1 MSNGD
6 SFSATCIFR
15 APFCSLGLFLD
26 AQASLAPTLC
36 IAALYFSEILIRNDI
51 VVANMV
57 ADMLLD
63 MVADMEVDK
72 MVDMVTDMEVDTIL
86 TKFHNPEY
94 WSRGLVDWAQ
104 TFLT

>member
-1 MSNGD
+1 
-6 SFSATCIFR
+6 
-15 APFCSLGLFLD
+15 
-26 AQASLAPTLC
+26 
-36 IAALYFSEILIRNDI
+36 
-51 VVANMV
+51 MV

-86 TKFHNPEY
+86 TKFYNPEY
-94 WSRGLVDWAQ
+94 WSRGLVVWAQ